1 MEFNSYNIQK
11 HPFHLVDPSPWPFI
25 TAVGAFLMTTGGVLF
40 MHFFKND
47 MFTLL
52 FGYALVISMMAVWW
66 RDVIREG
73 TFEGR
78 HTVAVNKGL
87 RMGMLLFIVS
97 EVMFFFAF
105 FLGLFL
111 FKYSTCY

>member
-1 MEFNSYNIQK
+1 
-11 HPFHLVDPSPWPFI
+11 
-25 TAVGAFLMTTGGVLF
+25 MTTGGALF

-47 MFTLL
+47 MFTLF
-52 FGYALVISMMAVWW
+52 FGYALVIAMMVVWW

-87 RMGMLLFIVS
+87 RMGMLLFIIRSNVFLC
-97 EVMFFFAF
+97 FFWAF
-105 FLGLFL
+105 
-111 FKYSTCY
+111 SIQV